1 MERKNKN
8 MGGMSRVL
16 LTIVITLFSLYFISG
31 AGFGSSYLPEV
42 NGETYL
48 EVPIGSNVSYF
59 VYPQNFENKTL
70 VVKINVTDENNT
82 MINHLQDYYEIP
94 PNTSSDN
101 FKIELIFSLG
111 NNTNLIDK
119 KFPVKYEILST
130 YKINGSSSTV
140 TFNPVGFT
148 KSFFVIGK
156 LPKAIILPVVIQT
169 PSSSGGGGG
178 TPKVTK
184 TTNTTPT
191 KTILKNQTL
200 VPEPTKNEIPAT
212 TDKPKLDE
220 LFNPNIAEPTGENNW
235 IIIGLIAM
243 IVIIAITFI
252 VKRKGEM

>member
-1 MERKNKN
+1 MKRKNKN
-8 MGGMSRVL
+8 IGGMSRVL

-101 FKIELIFSLG
+101 FKIELIFSLE
-111 NNTNLIDK
+111 NNTNLVDK

-148 KSFFVIGK
+148 KSFFVVGK
-156 LPKAIILPVVIQT
+156 LPKIIILPVVIQP
-169 PSSSGGGGG
+169 PSSSGGEG
-178 TPKVTK
+178 TPKATK
-184 TTNTTPT
+184 TTTTPA

-200 VPEPTKNEIPAT
+200 VPETPKNETPAT

-220 LFNPNIAEPTGENNW
+220 LFNPNIAEPTGNNNW
-235 IIIGLIAM
+235 IIIGLIVM